1 MPGMRGRASVTPAR
15 FSLVGMIDDAETD
28 RGALALAVW
37 IYSALWGTV
46 LGAIGGFVALMVGTS
61 TWGFGWII
69 AYSVAAAILA
79 GGFGF
84 IVGNIIGLLL
94 ALIVY
99 ACSVR
104 ARVGIVTVAIPVVA
118 VTVSVTAT
126 ILLFGATG
134 GGSRV
139 VIAIDAALTLIGAIW
154 ICARYREL
162 ERTFDDDARAG
173 VESAPQASR
182 VH

>member
-1 MPGMRGRASVTPAR
+1 MTPAR

-37 IYSALWGTV
+37 IYSAVWGTA
-46 LGAIGGFVALMVGTS
+46 LGALGGFAALMVGTS

-69 AYSVAAAILA
+69 AYALAAAVLA

-84 IVGNIIGLLL
+84 ILGNIIGLVL
-94 ALIVY
+94 ALIVHV
-99 ACSVR
+99 SPVR

-118 VTVSVTAT
+118 VAVSVTAT
-126 ILLFGATG
+126 VLLFGTG
-134 GGSRV
+134 GGGRA
-139 VIAIDAALTLIGAIW
+139 VIAIDAVLTLIGAIW
-154 ICARYREL
+154 ICARYRAL
-162 ERTFDDDARAG
+162 ERTFDDESRAG
-173 VESAPQASR
+173 VGNHVEATR

>member
-1 MPGMRGRASVTPAR
+1 MRGRASVTPAR

-37 IYSALWGTV
+37 IYTALLGLV
-46 LGAIGGFVALMVGTS
+46 LGALGGFAALMVGTS

-69 AYSVAAAILA
+69 AYALAAAILA

-84 IVGNIIGLLL
+84 ILGNIIGLLL
-94 ALIVY
+94 ALIVRV
-99 ACSVR
+99 SPVR

-118 VTVSVTAT
+118 VAVSVTAT

-134 GGSRV
+134 GWGIAV
-139 VIAIDAALTLIGAIW
+139 VAIDAALTLVGAIW
-154 ICARYREL
+154 ICSRYRAL
-162 ERTFDDDARAG
+162 ERTFADESRAG
-173 VESAPQASR
+173 VGNHMESIR

>member
-15 FSLVGMIDDAETD
+15 LSLVGMIDDAETD

-69 AYSVAAAILA
+69 AYSLAAAILA

-84 IVGNIIGLLL
+84 VVGNIIGLLL
-94 ALIVY
+94 ALIVHV
-99 ACSVR
+99 SPVH

-118 VTVSVTAT
+118 VAVSAGAT
-126 ILLFGATG
+126 ILLFDPKGRG
-134 GGSRV
+134 GIV
-139 VIAIDAALTLIGAIW
+139 VVAVDAVLTLVGAIW
-154 ICARYREL
+154 ICARYRAL
-162 ERTFDDDARAG
+162 ERTFDDDSRAG
-173 VESAPQASR
+173 VGNQTEATR